1 MPRTPETAR
10 ALRRIAALALLALL
24 LCLAVRVDFASASEP
39 AGFRV
44 IVHPGNPLAA
54 AERDVLAD
62 AFLKKKIRWP
72 DGEPILPVDQRV
84 DTPVRE
90 RFSEAVLRRSVFA
103 VRSYWQQRIFTGRG
117 VPPPELESD
126 EAVMRYVRTHRGA
139 LGYVGAG
146 TALNG
151 VKGLDLR

>member
-1 MPRTPETAR
+1 MPRTTETAS
-10 ALRRIAALALLALL
+10 ALRRSAALALLALL
-24 LCLAVRVDFASASEP
+24 VCLAVRVGIASAGEP

-54 AERDVLAD
+54 AERDLLAA

-72 DGEPILPVDQRV
+72 DGESILPVDQRF
-84 DTPVRE
+84 DAPVRE

-103 VRSYWQQRIFTGRG
+103 VRSYWQQLIFTGRG
-117 VPPPELESD
+117 VPPAELESD
-126 EAVMRYVRTHRGA
+126 EAVLRYVRSNRGA
-139 LGYVGAG
+139 VGYVGAG
-146 TALNG
+146 TALSG

>member
-24 LCLAVRVDFASASEP
+24 VCLALRVDLASAGQP

-44 IVHPGNPLAA
+44 IVHPANPLAA
-54 AERDVLAD
+54 AERDLLSDV
-62 AFLKKKIRWP
+62 FLKKKIRWP
-72 DGEPILPVDQRV
+72 DGEPILPVDQRF
-84 DTPVRE
+84 DAAVRE

-103 VRSYWQQRIFTGRG
+103 VRSYWQQLIFTGRG
-117 VPPPELESD
+117 VPPPELDSD
-126 EAVMRYVRTHRGA
+126 EAVVRYVRSNRGA
-139 LGYVGAG
+139 VGYVGAG
-146 TALNG
+146 TALSG